1 MANVIRF
8 GSGRWG
14 EREQGAYGD
23 FVLQH
28 VPFEHEPGI
37 EAKELENRLAWAVY
51 RKFQPRNG
59 YEARLHAV
67 NAEAGELVI
76 RHYFGIGE

>member
-8 GSGRWG
+8 GEARWG

-28 VPFEHEPGI
+28 VPFECESGL
-37 EAKELENRLAWAVY
+37 EGEELENRLAWAVY
-51 RKFQPRNG
+51 RKFQPKNG

-67 NAEAGELVI
+67 NAAAGEIVI